1 MLQPPAAAASGGA
14 RSGATAEPDAPML
27 DGSVDANA
35 EADDVDMMP
44 DFFAA
49 DDDEDDAEQMPQP
62 AAGPGDSWL
71 QPEPEPQEP
80 PPPVAEQPPVPPV
93 EEAEDDAEESGDGH
107 GERDD
112 DADYV
117 DEQAPSAP
125 AADNAADDDSAGAG
139 AASAPSSSTAA
150 AAAPRAGSDMD
161 GLNPSDIV
169 SGKRKV
175 RSTTVMIDGYAV
187 KRQNNYSLE
196 EGEGSVWDRE
206 LSAGGVYADPAFAYR
221 EREAP
226 APVAEKPKAKAP
238 AAPREASAEEK
249 ERLKRN
255 EQMKA
260 AKKAQAKARLRF
272 LEPHRQILGRFGA
285 SLPKLSAAEKAEA
298 EAANEATGAP
308 SGAGGFFEDPAVTP
322 PSDILVEMRD
332 YQQRG
337 LRWLVGMHRCG
348 VNAILADEMGLGK
361 TLQTIAFLA
370 YLKFVEGVPG
380 PHLVICPVPRALP
393 SLPPSLP
400 APRPRRPRRL
410 CASC

>member
-1 MLQPPAAAASGGA
+1 MASASPQKPAERRETIISNRTLPTVQWRAGDLCEAKHLAQDNPHKLTRWYAASIGKVLPDGRCDVQYDDGDFEAHVPLKFLRARKDGSGPSGPPA
-14 RSGATAEPDAPML
+14 
-27 DGSVDANA
+27 
-35 EADDVDMMP
+35 
-44 DFFAA
+44 
-49 DDDEDDAEQMPQP
+49 
-62 AAGPGDSWL
+62 
-71 QPEPEPQEP
+71 
-80 PPPVAEQPPVPPV
+80 
-93 EEAEDDAEESGDGH
+93 
-107 GERDD
+107 
-112 DADYV
+112 
-117 DEQAPSAP
+117 
-125 AADNAADDDSAGAG
+125 
-139 AASAPSSSTAA
+139 STAA
-150 AAAPRAGSDMD
+150 SSAQAQEQEQAQAPPTSDGGS
-161 GLNPSDIV
+161 GLIV

-175 RSTTVMIDGYAV
+175 RATTVMVDGHAV
-187 KRQNNYSLE
+187 KRQNMYDME